1 MKIITIGREFGSGGR
16 ELGRKLAE
24 LLHFAYYDQEI
35 VRGIA
40 ERTSFAEKY
49 VQSILERRPNLLLPP
64 LSAGH
69 SFLLADPMQKQNYAI
84 YREQSGII
92 REMAEKSD
100 CVIVGRCADY
110 ILRELNPFRIFVYSS
125 EASRLKRCMARTPE
139 SEKITEKEMKREIE
153 RVNKNRASYYRF
165 FTGQVWGD
173 KINYDLC
180 INLTEIPVAEA
191 AQSIAALFRTIPCC
205 K

>member
-1 MKIITIGREFGSGGR
+1 
-16 ELGRKLAE
+16 
-24 LLHFAYYDQEI
+24 
-35 VRGIA
+35 
-40 ERTSFAEKY
+40 
-49 VQSILERRPNLLLPP
+49 
-64 LSAGH
+64 
-69 SFLLADPMQKQNYAI
+69 
-84 YREQSGII
+84 
-92 REMAEKSD
+92 
-100 CVIVGRCADY
+100 
-110 ILRELNPFRIFVYSS
+110 
-125 EASRLKRCMARTPE
+125 MARTPE